1 MSKSII
7 NKKILYATVL
17 CIAFSANIVNAE
29 YSSLSEAIHDTT
41 TPREYSFS
49 GIEQVTANLG
59 TMAAGTLT
67 VTGSD
72 GSGILGKRN
81 STQYSGVTVN
91 SGSTLIMRN
100 IGDASVDEQTGAI
113 TYNSGIEG
121 FRKSGGG
128 VIYNY
133 GTLTL
138 DDVVFYDNN
147 GGGNYGSVIYN
158 NNGHITK
165 ISGLILN
172 NKNAS
177 GAIYNFGQDAVI
189 DSIEADFVG
198 NTNANTGAAILSEG
212 NARIS
217 EIKNSHFFANSTRN
231 SGGAIRTN
239 VKSGLNTGSEISI
252 YNSLFR
258 YNSSRQGGAIQN
270 GTSSTTNINNTVFD
284 KNYSYNA
291 DSSTKEGGG
300 GAIYNDGNL
309 YITDSAFLN
318 NATTYDGGAI
328 YSSRYINNAPD
339 SFVNIY
345 AKNDNVLFSN
355 NKSKVTSVSYSE
367 SAGYS
372 VTGGQYNDF
381 YGTNRSG
388 LSLSANSGKS
398 ITFNGSVQIKGPT
411 FDVNADNAD
420 NIKGGS
426 YNFNNTVEAANMSVY
441 NGAEINLGS
450 YNQSDG
456 TTSYGVLNL
465 AGKTFT
471 NDTNGGLIDT
481 TNNHFDEQNFGSTT
495 LNSDLNFN
503 FDMNLASLET
513 DTITANY
520 SNGSGKIILSD
531 VNLLGTK
538 SWGDFLE
545 SDIGTKIKILNSN
558 SNSLQLG
565 LSSTLANT
573 LSAAKVSFGTEEISR
588 TDDTI
593 LATTNWEYDKY
604 KTTII
609 EEDKYGQWEL
619 SKTSTENDSLEFKG
633 TEIEKT
639 RYETMGDTLMLVNQ
653 DTTNPTKNFNAT
665 NDGDVYNVTAN
676 LGTTNGTVNINGIAD
691 GSTETIN
698 LNGKTGFELSTAAS
712 ELNFKDVTVEDNTKT
727 PATTTIATVS
737 NANAKIGLDN
747 TVLNGNIDSNVS
759 YDLTISGETTINGTV
774 DNANATM
781 NDASA
786 ELRFNSDTFADA
798 ALNAQ
803 KGTVYTKDSEYK
815 EYDIGKLTS
824 NAVARY
830 NIDMNLSKNT
840 QQTDQFVVGSGSTGT
855 VYLTLSSVIVDEDM
869 DPEQSVYIQ
878 IIKASGGSG
887 PELNYDGSLILNQ
900 AMAVMSSDYLLAKG
914 HGLYTKDTTNDSIML
929 RGVQDGFKAWV
940 NLATTEHKEY
950 TFEDDATYTI
960 ADTINLD
967 GNDNAEII
975 NNGTVINNGQLSE
988 FTLTNNGNFTTDA
1001 EKIATTGNTI
1011 TNNGTLT
1018 FTGGNNANAVT
1029 KTTGTNSKVVFS
1041 GTSTNNGIITQDNVE
1056 ITSAG
1061 NVTNNALI
1069 TASVLNNGELTSAAD
1084 KLDGTITN
1092 DGTLNLTSGINNNVI
1107 QNTGSSKGTVNL
1119 SGVTQ
1124 NNENITAKDINN
1136 SGNSFV
1142 NNSGA
1147 ILTGNIKNTGNMTAN
1162 ANDLQ
1167 DTDSSI
1173 VNDGILTLK
1182 GGANSNAITA
1192 SVATSTVNFE
1202 NVTSNS
1208 AAVTA
1213 YEISNTTTGDTVLS
1227 NTGDLQSTTFTNDG
1241 KFTNT
1246 GSGKITATDIV
1257 NNANGTLTSSAQNLD
1272 GAVNNL
1278 GTLNLSG
1285 TLENKTISGTGT
1297 TYVDS
1302 ALKLNSGA
1310 NIDGIFDGN
1319 NGNITISSGSVTNH
1333 NMGALKGDGNYTLD
1347 ILYSTSGEVSIDTIT
1362 LANDTTDS
1370 ATVKIAALNEGG
1382 SRPNDFEKQVLIGA
1396 NENTRLD
1403 ISAIKSQFDMAADE
1417 VQKSVAKDLTAPEI
1431 NWNDDYG
1438 TENWIETYK
1447 RELSVVG
1454 SSSGLMDTIKY
1465 VSTKI
1470 GESEHTYNPK
1480 ADNLAI
1486 INQYNGSG
1494 KENRE
1499 FNFDSAENEFKVTE
1513 NTGITESGSLT
1524 INGVS
1529 DGESRSTIDYDSHNG
1544 FELNNDDTTLTLKD
1558 VEVKNSSALVSGTSS
1573 TGTKVVLDNVNIHD
1587 NGTGVQT
1594 AGDVEIKGNSTI
1606 ADDINVTGDNSQI
1619 NIDGTDEVTL
1629 SKNLTGTGTSKLNIS
1644 NGTVNIGENTR
1655 ISALDTTLNDT
1666 SLNIANE
1673 NSLNGLDT
1681 TFNGTNN
1688 LNISNNNVGTLA
1700 LGKVNLNG
1708 VLKMQVD
1715 ADLAKAQMD
1724 QLTAT
1729 SATVGNGGKIE
1740 VSKINLLSP
1749 TTQKRLDL
1757 LFTNNKNLASVVN
1770 YTGEGQ
1776 IAYSPIYKYNTS
1788 YIQKS
1793 NGSGYFSFVTPGDGY
1808 NSFNPSVMASSVTAI
1823 VTGYQNQMQS
1833 LHDGFYHMERYMKH
1847 SKSYRF
1853 ASENQNRVASLAPV
1867 TRNDINDVPET
1878 SQAMWTLPY
1887 STFER
1892 VNLKGGVKVDNIAYG
1907 MTYGG
1912 DSNMFDMGHGF
1923 KGLVS
1928 AFIGYNGNHM
1938 SYDGISMTQNGGFL
1952 GATLNA
1958 YKGNFFTGL
1967 TVSTGAST
1975 GDAHTMYGQDNI
1987 TLLTAGIANK
1997 TGYNFEFLDG
2007 KVILQPSL
2015 FLGYSW
2021 VNTFDYTNSAGVRI
2035 NQDALNA
2042 MQIVPGIKIIG
2053 NTKNGWQ
2060 PYAGI
2065 DMVWNVFMGRN
2076 RVTANDV
2083 ILPQLSERA
2092 YVQYGVG
2099 VQKTWADRFT
2109 GFLQAMVRNGG
2120 RNGIVLSAGLRW
2132 TFGKENKKTKATAS
2146 KQKTVIKSIN
2156 K

>member
-100 IGDASVDEQTGAI
+100 IGDASVNLDTGAV
-113 TYNSGIEG
+113 TYNSGIAE
-121 FRKSGGG
+121 FRKSGGS
-128 VIYNY
+128 VIYNR

-138 DDVVFYDNN
+138 EDVVFYDNN

-328 YSSRYINNAPD
+328 YSSRYIDNAPD
-339 SFVNIY
+339 SSVNIF

-426 YNFNNTVEAANMSVY
+426 YNFNNTVEAENMSVY

-450 YNQSDG
+450 FNQADSS
-456 TTSYGVLNL
+456 TSYGVLAVSN
-465 AGKTFT
+465 FS

-558 SNSLQLG
+558 SDSLQLG

-588 TDDTI
+588 TDDEI

-633 TEIEKT
+633 TENEIT

-653 DTTNPTKNFNAT
+653 DTTNPTKNFNAV
-665 NDGDVYNVTAN
+665 NNGDVYNVTAN

-747 TVLNGNIDSNVS
+747 TVLNGNIDSNVNYNLS
-759 YDLTISGETTINGTV
+759 LSGTTKINGTV
-774 DNANATM
+774 DNANATL
-781 NDASA
+781 NNATSKLTFNTDTFENATFNAQAGTISTKDGEYKDYNINKLAS
-786 ELRFNSDTFADA
+786 SDT
-798 ALNAQ
+798 
-803 KGTVYTKDSEYK
+803 
-815 EYDIGKLTS
+815 
-824 NAVARY
+824 ARY
-830 NIDMNLSKNT
+830 SIDMSLS
-840 QQTDQFVVGSGSTGT
+840 QSSHQSDAFVVGSGSTGT
-855 VYLTLSSVIVDEDM
+855 IYITFSSDSIKDDM
-869 DPEQSVYIQ
+869 PDDQSVYIQ

-887 PELNYDGSLILNQ
+887 PELNYDGSKILTF
-900 AMAVMSSDYLLAKG
+900 ARAVMASDNLIAKE

-929 RGVQDGFKAWV
+929 RGAQEVFKAWV
-940 NLATTEHKEY
+940 NLETTDHKKF
-950 TFEDDATYTI
+950 TFKEDANYTI
-960 ADTINLD
+960 ANTINLD

-988 FTLTNNGNFTTDA
+988 FTLTNNGTFTTNA

-1018 FTGGNNANAVT
+1018 FTGGNNANSISET
-1029 KTTGTNSKVVFS
+1029 DSSNSKVIFS
-1041 GTSTNNGIITQDNVE
+1041 GTSTNNGTITQDNVE

-1069 TASVLNNGELTSAAD
+1069 SGNTDNAGTLTSDAAN
-1084 KLDGTITN
+1084 LGGTIN
-1092 DGTLNLTSGINNNVI
+1092 NSGTLNLTGDLSKAVSGANGTTKVNNTLALNDGASVA
-1107 QNTGSSKGTVNL
+1107 GTVDVNN
-1119 SGVTQ
+1119 GTVTIS
-1124 NNENITAKDINN
+1124 ENSITAHTI
-1136 SGNSFV
+1136 G
-1142 NNSGA
+1142 
-1147 ILTGNIKNTGNMTAN
+1147 
-1162 ANDLQ
+1162 
-1167 DTDSSI
+1167 SI
-1173 VNDGILTLK
+1173 VNDGNLNIDLNLSDKTSDEINLEK
-1182 GGANSNAITA
+1182 A
-1192 SVATSTVNFE
+1192 SS
-1202 NVTSNS
+1202 
-1208 AAVTA
+1208 
-1213 YEISNTTTGDTVLS
+1213 
-1227 NTGDLQSTTFTNDG
+1227 
-1241 KFTNT
+1241 
-1246 GSGKITATDIV
+1246 
-1257 NNANGTLTSSAQNLD
+1257 GTLTLNKVNILDPTTSEIDKNFSVKVINPAETSSIQLALSSEVESQFNSKEYVIERIDEKIVTDPIQATTPWTQDLYERHITSAETVKGKLELSSD
-1272 GAVNNL
+1272 KLGIVVKESSRTGGETTDESLGDTLKVVNQDTAITDKEFSTNDANDVFTVIENL
-1278 GTLNLSG
+1278 GETSG
-1285 TLENKTISGTGT
+1285 NVTVKGT
-1297 TYVDS
+1297 T
-1302 ALKLNSGA
+1302 
-1310 NIDGIFDGN
+1310 
-1319 NGNITISSGSVTNH
+1319 
-1333 NMGALKGDGNYTLD
+1333 
-1347 ILYSTSGEVSIDTIT
+1347 
-1362 LANDTTDS
+1362 
-1370 ATVKIAALNEGG
+1370 
-1382 SRPNDFEKQVLIGA
+1382 
-1396 NENTRLD
+1396 
-1403 ISAIKSQFDMAADE
+1403 
-1417 VQKSVAKDLTAPEI
+1417 
-1431 NWNDDYG
+1431 
-1438 TENWIETYK
+1438 
-1447 RELSVVG
+1447 
-1454 SSSGLMDTIKY
+1454 SSSD
-1465 VSTKI
+1465 
-1470 GESEHTYNPK
+1470 E
-1480 ADNLAI
+1480 
-1486 INQYNGSG
+1486 
-1494 KENRE
+1494 
-1499 FNFDSAENEFKVTE
+1499 
-1513 NTGITESGSLT
+1513 
-1524 INGVS
+1524 GVI
-1529 DGESRSTIDYDSHNG
+1529 RSTIDFDESKNYKG
-1544 FELNNDDTTLTLKD
+1544 FELNNDNATITLKD

-2021 VNTFDYTNSAGVRI
+2021 INTFDYTNSAGVRI

-2132 TFGKENKKTKATAS
+2132 TFGKENKKTKATAA